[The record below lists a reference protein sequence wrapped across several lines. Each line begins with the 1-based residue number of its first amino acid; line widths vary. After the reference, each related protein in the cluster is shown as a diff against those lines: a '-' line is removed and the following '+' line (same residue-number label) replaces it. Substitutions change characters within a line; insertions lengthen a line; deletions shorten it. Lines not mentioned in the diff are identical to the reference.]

1 MCIRDRDIAHKT
13 GTIFSPAMLEDEFFP
28 RLKVMVDLFHEKGI
42 KIVFHSD
49 GNLMQVLDQIIAT
62 EVDGLHP
69 IEPTAEMN
77 LAHVRELCPDRVVP
91 VSYTH
96 LDVYKRQ
103 GFSCSRPCETVYK
116 RANVF

>member
-1 MCIRDRDIAHKT
+1 
-13 GTIFSPAMLEDEFFP
+13 
-28 RLKVMVDLFHEKGI
+28 MVGLFHEKGI

-77 LAHVRELCPDRVVP
+77 LAHVRELCPDRVVLIGN
-91 VSYTH
+91 
-96 LDVYKRQ
+96 LDCSQLLPFGSKKR
-103 GFSCSRPCETVYK
+103 
-116 RANVF
+116 